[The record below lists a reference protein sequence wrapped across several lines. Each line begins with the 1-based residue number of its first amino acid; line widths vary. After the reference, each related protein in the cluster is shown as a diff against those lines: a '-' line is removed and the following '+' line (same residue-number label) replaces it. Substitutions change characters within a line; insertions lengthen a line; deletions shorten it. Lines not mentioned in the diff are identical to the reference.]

1 MEQDK
6 ARLEFVKAFNK
17 CQGLLS
23 PVKTDS
29 VNPHFK
35 SNYASLEAVMGAVQP
50 FVEAGFVFLQGGI
63 DLGGKPYLRTKLIH
77 SAGHEE
83 VFDYPLIADANPQHL
98 AAASTYARRYSICA
112 LVGLVVA
119 DDDGNTAAGLPTERK
134 AYVPSDAPKR
144 TTEPAPQTTG
154 EVEYVN
160 FIPTDVQ
167 MVPGKGRGEG
177 KMFSEIYN
185 GNSKYSGDEIQGQMA
200 ISALEAKKEI
210 SVGFVRNG
218 KYLNIKR
225 GCVKMSDGKM
235 AATEQAAYADEV
247 PF

>member
-6 ARLEFVKAFNK
+6 SRLEFVKAFNK

-35 SNYASLEAVMGAVQP
+35 SNYASLEAVMGSIQP
-50 FVEAGFVFLQGGI
+50 FIESGFVFLQGGI

-119 DDDGNTAAGLPTERK
+119 DDDGNTAAGNPSPAK

-144 TTEPAPQTTG
+144 TTEPAAQPTG

-167 MVPGKGRGEG
+167 MVDGKGAGAG
-177 KMFSEIYN
+177 KVFSEIYN
-185 GNSKYSGDEIQGQMA
+185 GRTKYSGDEMQGQLA
-200 ISALEAKKEI
+200 LSALTAKKEI
-210 SVGFVRNG
+210 NVGFVRKGN
-218 KYLNIKR
+218 YLNIKR
-225 GCVKMSDGKM
+225 GCVKMAGPVVEE
-235 AATEQAAYADEV
+235 EQV
-247 PF
+247 QF